1 MKRIALVILVVIF
14 WLPAAFTAKAYTT
27 DDLYKEFSSASN
39 AEAVN
44 INSSVMWL
52 AKRCIGNDPDTAV
65 VKNINSVRVIDLNS
79 CPPEVKK
86 RFADRAATVTVD
98 DMEDLV
104 NVSEDGNKVKI
115 LAKINKDK
123 IHKLL
128 VMCYGQDDCCLV
140 EINGKLDMNDLDG
153 VVKSQM
159 PRHDDRR

>member
-1 MKRIALVILVVIF
+1 MKRIVLIILVAIL
-14 WLPAAFTAKAYTT
+14 WLPAAFDTKAYTT
-27 DDLYKEFSSASN
+27 DDLYKEFSSASK

-44 INSSVMWL
+44 INSFVMWL
-52 AKRCIGNDPDTAV
+52 AKRCIGNDPDAEV
-65 VKNINSVRVIDLNS
+65 VKKINSVRVIDLES

-86 RFADRAATVTVD
+86 RFANRAATVTVD

-104 NVSEDGNKVKI
+104 NVNEDGNKVKI

-140 EINGKLDMNDLDG
+140 EISGKFDMSDLDG